1 MVSIFVSD
9 MAFALFLI
17 LLCQPGVFK
26 KFKKIQISNPFIAA
40 RLQ

>member
-17 LLCQPGVFK
+17 LLCQPGIFK
-26 KFKKIQISNPFIAA
+26 KFRKIQIGNPFLDA